1 MEEAT
6 TPERRTT
13 PARKRAQHLGPE
25 RRRPQILDAALE
37 LFLENG
43 YEGTSMQT
51 VASASGVSKP
61 VIYAAFDS
69 KDALFRALL
78 EREEQRIL
86 SDISEGFAGVDL
98 EDPEKTLV
106 DGFTAFL
113 GAVAASPDV
122 YRLIF
127 FQEGGGNAA
136 VAERIEAGRTAQVQ
150 ALATLARAWLEARHP
165 DGTEDLDRLAA
176 LLGQILVGLA
186 EAGARTLLGDPEGWT
201 PEALGKTLG
210 RLASQGQLSL

>member
-37 LFLENG
+37 LFLEHG
-43 YEGTSMQT
+43 YDGTSMQD
-51 VASASGVSKP
+51 VASASGVTKP
-61 VIYAAFDS
+61 VIYAAFAS

-78 EREEQRIL
+78 EREEERIL
-86 SDISEGFAGVDL
+86 ADISAGFEGINL

-113 GAVAASPDV
+113 RAVAASPEV

-127 FQEGGGNAA
+127 FGEGGGNAA
-136 VAERIEAGRTAQVQ
+136 VAERVEAGRKAQVQ
-150 ALATLARAWLEARHP
+150 ALATLAQAWLEVRHP
-165 DGTEDLDRLAA
+165 GADDLDHLAG
-176 LLGQILVGLA
+176 LLGQVLVGLA
-186 EAGARTLLGDPEGWT
+186 EAGARTLLGDSEGWT
-201 PEALGKTLG
+201 PESLGKTLG
-210 RLASQGQLSL
+210 LLATQGQFAF